1 MMFRIQRV
9 SATAIVAVAASV
21 AALAPSASAA
31 SFPSLRAQLDGASS
45 TLPTT
50 ALSTTDLQLLTRTS
64 ASSLEVGYP
73 ATRNVESH
81 GRLKPVKTAACA
93 KTTYHL
99 RLVADQRDAL
109 TIARADLPG
118 AQLEGSEALSPSV
131 NTPLDP
137 AAPLTP
143 SRAWRE
149 KTTIQG
155 TFKAER
161 QGVSVDTMV
170 LGGKRFARILTTTS
184 RIASKVADRCATGS
198 AFQFGPTTMDLIRL
212 G

>member
-1 MMFRIQRV
+1 MMFRLSRV
-9 SATAIVAVAASV
+9 STLAIAVAVSAVVAPAAG
-21 AALAPSASAA
+21 AKP
-31 SFPSLRAQLDGASS
+31 FPSLKATLGGASS

-50 ALSTTDLQLLTRTS
+50 ALSTTDLQLLGRSS

-81 GRLKPVKTAACA
+81 GHLKAVKTTACA

-99 RLVADQRDAL
+99 RIVADQRDAL

-118 AQLEGSEALSPSV
+118 AQTEGSEATTPSL
-131 NTPLDP
+131 NTALDP

-143 SRAWRE
+143 SRAWRV

-155 TFKAER
+155 TFRAEQ
-161 QGVSVDTMV
+161 QGVSVDTMT
-170 LGGKRFARILTTTS
+170 LGGKKVARILTTTS
-184 RIASKVADRCATGS
+184 RIASKGADRCATGS
-198 AFQFGPTTMDLIRL
+198 AYQFGPTTIDLVRL

>member
-1 MMFRIQRV
+1 MLRSLRPLV
-9 SATAIVAVAASV
+9 AAALAVAAPG
-21 AALAPSASAA
+21 ALMAASAGA
-31 SFPSLRAQLDGASS
+31 APFPSLRAQLGGASS

-50 ALSTTDLQLLTRTS
+50 ALSTTDLQLLGRPS
-64 ASSLEVGYP
+64 AASLEVGYP

-81 GRLKPVKTAACA
+81 GHLKAVKTTACA

-109 TIARADLPG
+109 TIARTDLPG
-118 AQLEGSEALSPSV
+118 AQIEGSEAATPSL

-137 AAPLTP
+137 PASIPA
-143 SRAWRE
+143 SRAWRV

-170 LGGKRFARILTTTS
+170 LGGRPVARILTTTS
-184 RIASKVADRCATGS
+184 RIASRQADRCATGS
-198 AFQFGPTTMDLIRL
+198 AYQFGPTTIDLIRL

>member
-1 MMFRIQRV
+1 VQ
-9 SATAIVAVAASV
+9 SGAK
-21 AALAPSASAA
+21 P
-31 SFPSLRAQLDGASS
+31 FPSLKATLGSASS

-50 ALSTTDLQLLTRTS
+50 TLSTTDLQLLGHSS
-64 ASSLEVGYP
+64 AAVLEVGYP
-73 ATRNVESH
+73 ATRNAESH
-81 GRLKPVKTAACA
+81 GHLKPVKTTACA
-93 KTTYHL
+93 KTTYQL

-109 TIARADLPG
+109 TVARADLPG
-118 AQLEGSEALSPSV
+118 AQLEGSEATSPSL
-131 NTPLDP
+131 NAPLDP

-143 SRAWRE
+143 SRAWRV

-170 LGGKRFARILTTTS
+170 LAGKRVARILTTTT
-184 RIASKVADRCATGS
+184 RIASKGADRCATGS
-198 AFQFGPTTMDLIRL
+198 AYQFGPTTLDLIRL